1 MSDGFVSARAL
12 LGEDHPLVR
21 VDETTTAVERQ
32 TLVCTAF
39 LVATMAAAYPDIAQT
54 AYLSGSTAAVD
65 LTLLALVGLLR
76 RQRRITARNLII
88 EHGPLDLPRVQL
100 EIKRLAD
107 HRHRTKLA
115 RRLRRAA
122 QDAEDWHTLLVAS
135 RPPVGIL
142 ELLPHTALAREIA
155 EHLDRPHANVR
166 GVALADR
173 LLDDGYASPLYAG
186 DGYRLQRKLRHIL
199 HELQRGGT
207 SPEPLCDDSHQ
218 TNRRP
223 RSAKAVTTQ

>member
-1 MSDGFVSARAL
+1 MSEGAASAREL

-21 VDETTTAVERQ
+21 ADETTTAVERQ

-39 LVATMAAAYPDIAQT
+39 LVATMVAAYPDITQT
-54 AYLSGSTAAVD
+54 ACLSGSAATVD
-65 LTLLALVGLLR
+65 VTLLALVGLLR

-88 EHGPLDLPRVQL
+88 EHGPLHLPRVQL
-100 EIKRLAD
+100 EMKRLAD

-155 EHLDRPHANVR
+155 KNLETTQANVR
-166 GVALADR
+166 GIALADR
-173 LLDDGYASPLYAG
+173 LLDDGYASPLYDG
-186 DGYRLQRKLRHIL
+186 DGYRLQRELHQIL
-199 HELQRGGT
+199 YEL
-207 SPEPLCDDSHQ
+207 E
-218 TNRRP
+218 
-223 RSAKAVTTQ
+223 RS

>member
-1 MSDGFVSARAL
+1 MSEGFASAREL

-39 LVATMAAAYPDIAQT
+39 LVATVAAAYPDIAQT
-54 AYLSGSTAAVD
+54 ACLSGSAAAVD

-76 RQRRITARNLII
+76 RQRRINARNVII
-88 EHGPLDLPRVQL
+88 ERGPLHLPRVQL
-100 EIKRLAD
+100 ESMRLAD
-107 HRHRTKLA
+107 HRQRAKLA

-122 QDAEDWHTLLVAS
+122 QDAEGWHSLLVAS

-155 EHLDRPHANVR
+155 DHLDATHANVR
-166 GVALADR
+166 GIALADR

-186 DGYRLQRKLRHIL
+186 DGYRLQRELRHIL
-199 HELQRGGT
+199 HELHRGT
-207 SPEPLCDDSHQ
+207 SPELLRDDSH
-218 TNRRP
+218 
-223 RSAKAVTTQ
+223 

>member
-1 MSDGFVSARAL
+1 MNEASASARAL

-21 VDETTTAVERQ
+21 VDETTTTVERQ

-39 LVATMAAAYPDIAQT
+39 LVATVAAAYPDIAQT
-54 AYLSGSTAAVD
+54 ACLSGSAAAVD

-76 RQRRITARNLII
+76 RQRRITARNVII
-88 EHGPLDLPRVQL
+88 EHGPLHLPRVQL
-100 EIKRLAD
+100 EMKRLVD

-122 QDAEDWHTLLVAS
+122 QDAEEWHSLLVAS

-155 EHLDRPHANVR
+155 EHLTTTDANVR
-166 GVALADR
+166 GIALADR

-186 DGYRLQRKLRHIL
+186 DGYRLQRELHQIL
-199 HELQRGGT
+199 YEL
-207 SPEPLCDDSHQ
+207 E
-218 TNRRP
+218 
-223 RSAKAVTTQ
+223 RS

>member
-1 MSDGFVSARAL
+1 MSDGVASAREL
-12 LGEDHPLVR
+12 LGGDHPLVR

-39 LVATMAAAYPDIAQT
+39 LVATVAAAYPDVAQT
-54 AYLSGSTAAVD
+54 AYLSGSAAAVD
-65 LTLLALVGLLR
+65 LALLALVGLLR
-76 RQRRITARNLII
+76 RQRRINARNVII
-88 EHGPLDLPRVQL
+88 ERGPLHLPRVQL
-100 EIKRLAD
+100 EMKRLAD

-122 QDAEDWHTLLVAS
+122 QDAEDWHSLLVAS

-155 EHLDRPHANVR
+155 EHLDTTPANVR
-166 GVALADR
+166 GIALADR

-186 DGYRLQRKLRHIL
+186 DGCRLQRELRHIL
-199 HELQRGGT
+199 HELHRGT
-207 SPEPLCDDSHQ
+207 SPELLRDDSH
-218 TNRRP
+218 
-223 RSAKAVTTQ
+223 

>member
-1 MSDGFVSARAL
+1 MNEASASAREL
-12 LGEDHPLVR
+12 LGKDHPLVR
-21 VDETTTAVERQ
+21 VDETTTTVERQ

-39 LVATMAAAYPDIAQT
+39 LVATMAAAYPDITQT
-54 AYLSGSTAAVD
+54 AYLSGSAAAVD

-88 EHGPLDLPRVQL
+88 EHGPLHLPRVQL
-100 EIKRLAD
+100 EMKRLAD

-155 EHLDRPHANVR
+155 KNLETTQANVR
-166 GVALADR
+166 GIALADR
-173 LLDDGYASPLYAG
+173 LLDDGYASPLYDG
-186 DGYRLQRKLRHIL
+186 DGYRLQRELHQIL
-199 HELQRGGT
+199 YEL
-207 SPEPLCDDSHQ
+207 E
-218 TNRRP
+218 
-223 RSAKAVTTQ
+223 RS